1 MNKKNIIIA
10 AVGIVGL
17 SSAYY
22 FGYYDTKKRYAT
34 IVKTKSQVSGSI
46 EKLMSFDKQFLK
58 EWAKA
63 LQKGLSEF
71 VYSGNGLRID
81 TRGGSTIK

>member
-1 MNKKNIIIA
+1 MTTKNIIISISIA
-10 AVGIVGL
+10 AGL
-17 SSAYY
+17 GAAYY

-46 EKLMSFDKQFLK
+46 EKLMTFDKQFLK

-63 LQKGLSEF
+63 LQKGLDSF
-71 VYSGNGLRID
+71 VYSGNGLKID
-81 TRGGSTIK
+81 TKGGATIK